1 MESHVPISGQALPG
15 SAVAGTYVGS
25 GPVPLFHAA
34 WLFAAGIAVARTLYL
49 RPSLVLIALALV
61 AVLCGVAAIRAQR
74 IAWLPLAVLW
84 LLLGAWCAEM
94 EPRPA
99 PAPALA
105 ALSDGLLRTVEGTV
119 VDAGPV
125 RGEIEQN
132 LDEPTAAQHSA
143 QRIDLRVSS
152 LEVVTD
158 AEDTQTPVEGGVRLT
173 VHWPQNPSGQQLF
186 QCGER
191 LRAVVRLLP
200 PEVYHDPG
208 VWSREVFLVDQGITS
223 TATVNID
230 RVDRLGKSPG
240 LFLACRVSGLQRA
253 TSARLLAL
261 PVAMRGLPAPL
272 RLSHDDAIM
281 LAAMVTGD
289 RTFLSHTLRV
299 GFERTGSFHMLVVS
313 GFHLA
318 IVAGCLFWVAKRLR
332 LPRVPATLLTILASF
347 AYALFTGFATPV
359 ERSLWMVTLYL
370 LGRLIYRERNA
381 LNTIG
386 FAALCLLAYSPR
398 SLFDASFQMTLLA
411 VVAIGGVAAPLLQ
424 STIHPYLTATRD
436 LRLLALDA
444 KLAPPLAQFRVILRM
459 IAAGLQRAAGG
470 RAVPRDLSS
479 TAVNDEV
486 TPQFALLRETLGIT
500 AAAFQAAVHGRLAAS
515 FAWCLF
521 PWTVRLFLRCVEL
534 LVISCVVE
542 LAMALPMALYFHRI
556 TIFALP
562 VNVFIL
568 PLLLILMPAALI
580 TLLFALIGPAYA
592 VVPAMI
598 VAVFL
603 HIGIGLV
610 RLFGSMAWGDFRI
623 PAPLLGQSLAFCVLL
638 AAAIVMARLAVS
650 SGFRWPRRA
659 AWAALVCA
667 ALAAV
672 APRPVDHPRD
682 ALLMEAIDVGQGDSL
697 LLITPDGKS
706 LLIDGGGFG
715 GGPHQAPQDYDIGE
729 EVVSEVLWSRGIRRL
744 DAVAL
749 THAHSD
755 HLGGLPAV
763 LRNFHPAELW
773 VGNNPRFGAYN
784 ALLDEAAALHVRVRS
799 LRAGDAFPF
808 GPTQVSVLAP
818 FRDYQP
824 GAEPVNNDSLVLH
837 VAYGATSVLL
847 EGDAEAPIEQAMLAE
862 PGLAS
867 TLLKVGH
874 HGSITSTRPEFLARV
889 HPEWAVIS
897 CGLHNRY
904 GHPRTEVLQALQAAK
919 VRTFSTDI
927 NGAVCFRL
935 DGKTTTPDYACGW
948 RPEP

>member
-1 MESHVPISGQALPG
+1 MQSESPNSGQAIGAP
-15 SAVAGTYVGS
+15 VALGA
-25 GPVPLFHAA
+25 VPLFHAA

-49 RPSLVLIALALV
+49 RPSLVLVALTLV
-61 AVLCGVAAIRAQR
+61 AVLCGVAAFRAQR
-74 IAWLPLAVLW
+74 IAWLPLAALW
-84 LLLGAWCAEM
+84 LLLGTWCAEM
-94 EPRPA
+94 EPHPA

-132 LDEPTAAQHSA
+132 LDEPTVAQRPA

-158 AEDTQTPVEGGVRLT
+158 AEDTQSPVKGGVRLT
-173 VHWPQNPSGQQLF
+173 VHWPQAPSGPSGQQLF

-191 LRAVVRLLP
+191 VRAEVRLLP

-208 VWSREVFLVDQGITS
+208 VWSREDFLVDQGITS

-230 RVDRLGKSPG
+230 RVERLGKASG

-261 PVAMRGLPAPL
+261 PAAMRRLPASL
-272 RLSHDDAIM
+272 RLSQDDAIM

-289 RTFLSHTLRV
+289 RTFLTHPLRV

-318 IVAGCLFWVAKRLR
+318 IVAGCIFWVAKRLR

-370 LGRLIYRERNA
+370 LGRLLYRERNA

-424 STIHPYLTATRD
+424 STVHSYLTATRD

-459 IAAGLQRAAGG
+459 MAAGLKNAAGG
-470 RAVPRDLSS
+470 H
-479 TAVNDEV
+479 
-486 TPQFALLRETLGIT
+486 FAGLI
-500 AAAFQAAVHGRLAAS
+500 
-515 FAWCLF
+515 AWRLF
-521 PWTVRLFLRCVEL
+521 PWTIRLFLRCLEL
-534 LVISCVVE
+534 LVVSCVVE

-556 TIFALP
+556 TVFALP

-568 PLLLILMPAALI
+568 PLLLILMPAALV
-580 TLLFALIGPAYA
+580 TLLALAIWPPAA
-592 VVPAMI
+592 IFPAII

-610 RLFGSMAWGDFRI
+610 HLFGSLAWGDFRI
-623 PAPLLGQSLAFCVLL
+623 PAPLLWQSLAFCVLL

-672 APRPVDHPRD
+672 EPRPVDHPRD

-697 LLITPDGKS
+697 LLITPDGRT

-744 DAVAL
+744 DVVAL

-799 LRAGDAFPF
+799 LRAGDTFPF

-824 GAEPVNNDSLVLH
+824 GAEPTNNDSLVLH
-837 VAYGATSVLL
+837 VSYGATSVLL
-847 EGDAEAPIEQAMLAE
+847 EGDAEAPIEQEMLAE

-935 DGKTTTPDYACGW
+935 NGKTTTADYGCGW
-948 RPEP
+948 RAEP

>member
-1 MESHVPISGQALPG
+1 MQIDSPTSGQVIG
-15 SAVAGTYVGS
+15 SPAGS
-25 GPVPLFHAA
+25 SSVPLFHAA
-34 WLFAAGIAVARTLYL
+34 WLFAAGIAVAQWLYL
-49 RPSLVLIALALV
+49 RPSLVLVALALV
-61 AVLCGVAAIRAQR
+61 AVLCGWAALRTQR

-84 LLLGAWCAEM
+84 LLLGAWCAQM
-94 EPRPA
+94 EPHPA

-125 RGEIEQN
+125 RGQIEQN
-132 LDEPTAAQHSA
+132 LDEPGSTQSPAPQPS

-152 LEVVTD
+152 MEVVTD
-158 AEDTQTPVEGGVRLT
+158 ADDTQAPMDGGVRLT
-173 VHWPQNPSGQQLF
+173 VHWPQTPAGQQLF

-208 VWSREVFLVDQGITS
+208 VWSREDFLLDQGITS
-223 TATVNID
+223 TATVSIN
-230 RVDRLGKSPG
+230 RVDRLGKDHG
-240 LFLACRVSGLQRA
+240 HFLACRVSGLQRA

-261 PVAMRGLPAPL
+261 PAAMRRLPAPL
-272 RLSHDDAIM
+272 RLSEDDAIM

-289 RTFLSHTLRV
+289 RTFLTHSLRV

-318 IVAGCLFWVAKRLR
+318 VVAGCIFWVARRLR
-332 LPRVPATLLTILASF
+332 LPRVPATLATILASF

-370 LGRLIYRERNA
+370 LGQLFYRERNP

-386 FAALCLLAYSPR
+386 FAALCLLAFSPR
-398 SLFDASFQMTLLA
+398 SLLDASFQMTLLA

-424 STIHPYLTATRD
+424 STMHPYLTATRD
-436 LRLLALDA
+436 LRLIALDA

-459 IAAGLQRAAGG
+459 MATALQTAAGG

-486 TPQFALLRETLGIT
+486 TPQLALLRETLGII
-500 AAAFQAAVHGRLAAS
+500 AAAFQAAILGRLPAS
-515 FAWCLF
+515 FAWGIF
-521 PWTVRLFLRCVEL
+521 PWTVRILIRCFEL
-534 LVISCVVE
+534 LVVSCVVE

-568 PLLLILMPAALI
+568 PLLLILMPAALVTML
-580 TLLFALIGPAYA
+580 TLAVWPSAA

-598 VAVFL
+598 VALPL
-603 HIGIGLV
+603 HFGIWLV
-610 RLFGSMAWGDFRI
+610 RQFGSMAWGDFRI
-623 PAPLLGQSLAFCVLL
+623 PAPLLWQSLVFCAML
-638 AAAIVMARLAVS
+638 ATTIMLARFALS
-650 SGFRWPRRA
+650 SGLPWPRRA
-659 AWAALVCA
+659 AWTALLLAALT
-667 ALAAV
+667 AV

-682 ALLMEAIDVGQGDSL
+682 ALLVEAIDVGQGDSL
-697 LLITPDGKS
+697 LLITPDGKT
-706 LLIDGGGFG
+706 LLVDGGGFG

-729 EVVSEVLWSRGIRRL
+729 EVVSQVLWSRGIRRL

-755 HLGGLPAV
+755 HMGGLPAV
-763 LRNFHPAELW
+763 LRNFHPGEFW
-773 VGNNPRFGAYN
+773 VGNNPRFGAYD
-784 ALLDEAAALHVRVRS
+784 ALLDEAANLHVRVRP
-799 LRAGDAFPF
+799 LRAGNAFPF
-808 GPTQVSVLAP
+808 GASQVSVLAP

-824 GAEPVNNDSLVLH
+824 GAEPTNNDSLVLH
-837 VAYGATSVLL
+837 VAYGATSVML
-847 EGDAEAPIEQAMLAE
+847 EGDAEEPIEKAMLSE

-889 HPEWAVIS
+889 APQWAVIS

-904 GHPRTEVLQALQAAK
+904 GHPRIEVLEALEAAK

-927 NGAVCFRL
+927 NGVVCFRL
-935 DGKTTTPDYACGW
+935 DGKTTSPDMACGG
-948 RPEP
+948 RHGP

>member
-1 MESHVPISGQALPG
+1 MQSESPNSGQAI
-15 SAVAGTYVGS
+15 SAPVALGA
-25 GPVPLFHAA
+25 VPLFHAA

-61 AVLCGVAAIRAQR
+61 TVLCGVAAIRAQR

-94 EPRPA
+94 EPHPA

-119 VDAGPV
+119 IDAGPV

-132 LDEPTAAQHSA
+132 LDEPTAAQRPA

-158 AEDTQTPVEGGVRLT
+158 AEDTQAPVEGGARLT
-173 VHWPQNPSGQQLF
+173 VHWPQNPSGPFGQQLF

-208 VWSREVFLVDQGITS
+208 VWSREDYLVDQGITS

-230 RVDRLGKSPG
+230 RVERLGNSPG
-240 LFLACRVSGLQRA
+240 LFLGCRVSGLQRA

-261 PVAMRGLPAPL
+261 PAAMRGLPAPL
-272 RLSHDDAIM
+272 RLSQDDAIM

-289 RTFLSHTLRV
+289 RTFLTHQLRV

-370 LGRLIYRERNA
+370 IGRLIYRERNA

-424 STIHPYLTATRD
+424 STIQPYLTATRY
-436 LRLLALDA
+436 LGLIALDA

-459 IAAGLQRAAGG
+459 IAAGLKKAAGG
-470 RAVPRDLSS
+470 R
-479 TAVNDEV
+479 
-486 TPQFALLRETLGIT
+486 FAGLI
-500 AAAFQAAVHGRLAAS
+500 
-515 FAWCLF
+515 AWRLF

-534 LVISCVVE
+534 LVVSCVVE

-556 TIFALP
+556 TVFALP

-568 PLLLILMPAALI
+568 PLLLILMPAALV
-580 TLLFALIGPAYA
+580 TLLALAIWPPAA
-592 VVPAMI
+592 ILPAMI

-623 PAPLLGQSLAFCVLL
+623 PAPLLWQSLAFCALL
-638 AAAIVMARLAVS
+638 AVAIVMARVAVS

-672 APRPVDHPRD
+672 VPRPVDHPRD

-697 LLITPDGKS
+697 LLITPDGKT

-729 EVVSEVLWSRGIRRL
+729 EIVSEVLWSRGLRRL
-744 DAVAL
+744 DVVAL

-799 LRAGDAFPF
+799 LRAGNAFSF
-808 GPTQVSVLAP
+808 GSTQVSVLAP

-824 GAEPVNNDSLVLH
+824 GAEPANNDSLVLH
-837 VAYGATSVLL
+837 IAYGATSVLL

-897 CGLHNRY
+897 CGLRNSY
-904 GHPRTEVLQALQAAK
+904 GHPRMEVLQALQAAK

-935 DGKTTTPDYACGW
+935 DGKTTTQDYACGW